1 MECMCRITINIRPT
15 NSVVCERIIHVD
27 LLTFVS
33 HIVTV
38 DPIIIMKYIETGM
51 AVTEEAY

>member
-33 HIVTV
+33 HMVTV